1 MRPGLFSLLTMN
13 VLRHLAVVGLF
24 GACLSPV
31 SMMAQAPGNAQGMSY
46 QALLRDADGAPLAN
60 EGGTLGVSVLNAA
73 DSLLWSQQLPVT
85 TDAFGLIMVRIGGGA
100 LWEGLP
106 WHQALQMSA
115 TWTGTDGP
123 VDLGTQWLGEVPK
136 AQYAG
141 NGWFYQGQEDL
152 RLSLESDTVRLHADS
167 LIVVGNTREGDTLL
181 TEVIRLQAQRDVI
194 LSGRDDVSAFAND
207 DIKMIATSDVR
218 LESGDDVRLESL
230 DDIRANAAN
239 ELELVGTRRTN
250 LGTKEGVLPAADTTV
265 VMARQFLHIGAPVG
279 IPLTGTPQ
287 DTLYLPELLRLA
299 GQSIAVEGPA
309 QFNQPIAGVDAVNP
323 DELVTLA
330 QLQGLMIQMQQWVAS
345 WALLPDSVVSAA
357 PVPMPASK

>member
-1 MRPGLFSLLTMN
+1 MN
-13 VLRHLAVVGLF
+13 SLRHF
-24 GACLSPV
+24 ACLVGCGLLWIPIQSL
-31 SMMAQAPGNAQGMSY
+31 AQTPGNAQGMSY
-46 QALLRDADGAPLAN
+46 QALLRDADGAPLADT
-60 EGGTLGVSVLNAA
+60 GGLLGVSVLNAQ
-73 DSLLWSQQLPVT
+73 DSVLWSQQLPVT
-85 TDAFGLIMVRIGGGA
+85 TDGFGLIMVRIGGGV
-100 LWEGLP
+100 LWEALP

-115 TWTGTDGP
+115 TWTGPDGP

-141 NGWFYQGQEDL
+141 NGWFYQGEEDL

-181 TEVIRLQAQRDVI
+181 TEVVRLQAQRDVI
-194 LSGRDDVSAFAND
+194 LSGRDDVSAFAD
-207 DIKMIATSDVR
+207 DDVKMIAASDVR

-250 LGTKEGVLPAADTTV
+250 LGTKEGVLPASDTTV
-265 VMARQFLHIGAPVG
+265 VMARRFLHIGAPVG

-287 DTLYLPELLRLA
+287 DTVYLPELLRLA

-309 QFNQPIAGVDAVNP
+309 AFNQPISGVDAVHP

-330 QLQGLMIQMQQWVAS
+330 QLQGLMVQMQQWVAS
-345 WALLPDSVVSAA
+345 WELLPDSVVSAA
-357 PVPMPASK
+357 PLPIPMSE